1 MLIDNTTWHARIGMF
16 YISKPFL
23 KSKSIIRK
31 FSAYFTLIFI
41 LEIILFYFNKV
52 FFFSCIAIKTST
64 SYQRLLEKLPK
75 MVQLIIF
82 LSLCIPNL
90 LLWCDDIENNPGPK
104 YLSFKFCHWNLN
116 GLTAYDSIK
125 ISLLQAYI

>member
-1 MLIDNTTWHARIGMF
+1 MFTSIDICYFLLFWINCFNWLCLYKSLVKKILRYSNSSNLLFFYLFMSIDNTTWHARIGMF

-52 FFFSCIAIKTST
+52 FFFSCIAIKTFNILST
-64 SYQRLLEKLPK
+64 FIRKT
-75 MVQLIIF
+75 V
-82 LSLCIPNL
+82 
-90 LLWCDDIENNPGPK
+90 
-104 YLSFKFCHWNLN
+104 
-116 GLTAYDSIK
+116 
-125 ISLLQAYI
+125 